1 MPAGN
6 GRRPMALRL
15 SVTDRCNMQCAY
27 CVPDQKT
34 AKVPRRELPRLD
46 ELAEA
51 VGWLQREFNVTS
63 VKVTGGEPLLRR
75 GVVDLVGMLVRCP
88 GIDDVSM
95 TTNGTY
101 LARHAR
107 ALRRAGLV
115 RLNVSLDSV
124 DAERFRQLTRGG
136 RLEDTLEGIRA
147 ARDAG
152 FDPLKLNAVLLR
164 STWREDVSELLDF
177 AASQQ
182 AEVRFIELMGT
193 GTEAAWVADE
203 YVSADVVRDWLE
215 ARAPVET
222 VSVAAASTARRTRVN
237 WRGHDVMIG
246 WITPRSHPFCDGCNR
261 LRLDARGRL
270 FRCLM
275 DPLPYP
281 LVTLLAEQPYDQVR
295 RGMEGFLAGK
305 RPPKS
310 MDTLIPM
317 IAIGG

>member
-1 MPAGN
+1 MPPSN
-6 GRRPMALRL
+6 GRRPVALRL
-15 SVTDRCNMQCAY
+15 SVTDRCNMRCAY
-27 CVPDQKT
+27 CVPDRKT
-34 AKVPRRELPRLD
+34 AKVPRRELPRL
-46 ELAEA
+46 ERLAEA
-51 VGWLQREFNVTS
+51 VGWLQREFNVAT

-75 GVVDLVGMLVRCP
+75 GVVDLIGLLVRCP
-88 GIDDVSM
+88 GIDEVSM

-101 LARHAR
+101 LAQPAR
-107 ALRRAGLV
+107 ALKGAGLA

-124 DAERFRQLTRGG
+124 HAERFRWLTRGG

-147 ARDAG
+147 AREAG
-152 FDPLKLNAVLLR
+152 FDLLKLNAVLLR
-164 STWREDVSELLDF
+164 STWREDVPELLDF
-177 AASQQ
+177 AASQP
-182 AEVRFIELMGT
+182 AEMRFIELMGT

-215 ARAPVET
+215 ARAPVES
-222 VSVAAASTARRTRVN
+222 VPVAATSTARRTRVA
-237 WRGHDVMIG
+237 WRGREVMVG
-246 WITPRSHPFCDGCNR
+246 WITPRSHPFCDGCHR

-281 LVTLLAEQPYDQVR
+281 LVTLLAEQPSDQVR